1 TSLLYLQ
8 NKDNID
14 IERACFLL
22 SSRVGNLTAT
32 RLFDNFNFS
41 KQNIEGPMYSFDAL
55 LDLELASEWNDKIIK
70 LDSEDLLASKFQ
82 KDLWNKLNSAEKI
95 SISAPTSAGK
105 SFILKKYINNV
116 LNSREVFKVLYIVP
130 SKALINQ
137 VSEEFRKEVNLDEVE
152 VKTAFLEEEAEQY
165 KKKEIYV
172 LTP

>member
-1 TSLLYLQ
+1 MSVSASVYSRIFNGQLLNKVIDDLTYNQFLEGKKFYVKRIDTPFEEVKKCIWLCSILAGSDNEEHRKKIQLFTSLLYLQ

-70 LDSEDLLASKFQ
+70 LDSEDLL
-82 KDLWNKLNSAEKI
+82 
-95 SISAPTSAGK
+95 
-105 SFILKKYINNV
+105 
-116 LNSREVFKVLYIVP
+116 
-130 SKALINQ
+130 
-137 VSEEFRKEVNLDEVE
+137 
-152 VKTAFLEEEAEQY
+152 
-165 KKKEIYV
+165 
-172 LTP
+172 